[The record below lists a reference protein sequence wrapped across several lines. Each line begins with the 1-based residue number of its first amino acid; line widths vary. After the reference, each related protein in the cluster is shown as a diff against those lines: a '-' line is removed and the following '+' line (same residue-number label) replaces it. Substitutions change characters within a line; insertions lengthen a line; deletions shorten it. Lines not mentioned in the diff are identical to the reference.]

1 MWCDIEGLGRGG
13 TAKQKL
19 RHDSEIGAERV
30 RNEASKG
37 IECGNKWT
45 PLPAG
50 DWDSEGLVRVC
61 VCELARRECVI
72 RRRSW
77 GGRRT
82 DGAGKAGEQIDGV
95 ASGGWETGN

>member
-1 MWCDIEGLGRGG
+1 MGAYAKGYRLAHR

-61 VCELARRECVI
+61 VCELARRECESV
-72 RRRSW
+72 
-77 GGRRT
+77 
-82 DGAGKAGEQIDGV
+82 
-95 ASGGWETGN
+95 